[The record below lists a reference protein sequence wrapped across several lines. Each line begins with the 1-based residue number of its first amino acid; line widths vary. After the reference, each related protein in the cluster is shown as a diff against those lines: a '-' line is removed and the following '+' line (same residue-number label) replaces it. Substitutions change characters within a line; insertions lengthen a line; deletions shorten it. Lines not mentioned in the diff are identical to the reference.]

1 MPGESKALD
10 AEPIIANG
18 EPGQTPLGPP
28 SLAVRLPEP
37 RHELLAPGTQPVAQP
52 AATLAANPPGESAT
66 EPTTDPA
73 PAPETTPAPQRNETP
88 NPAPWLIASGAFF
101 LYALLSVL
109 RYERRESMSW
119 DLGIFTQAVRA
130 YAHFQA
136 PMVNIRGQNLNLLGD
151 HWHPILMLLG
161 PVFRVFPSPIT
172 LLVAQSFLLA
182 LAAVPLTRT
191 AMDLVGP
198 RQGYAVGVAYG
209 LSWGVVQAANFD
221 FHEVAFAVPALAF
234 SLCAYIRGEYR
245 KTVLWALPL
254 LFVKEDL
261 ALLTPVIIAMV
272 VARTRFRGHPGRRG
286 AVLGLGVAVGALL
299 LSLLVKVVIPH
310 FNPDGVYLYWKDGG
324 CLDPDQHA
332 GVGRLLTC
340 VPKQL
345 LDGVGVKE
353 RTLLMTLLP
362 VAFIALRSPL
372 VLLAV
377 PALLARF
384 VNVEPSYWGTD
395 FHYSVI
401 PTVVVF
407 AAAVHGLVL
416 MKQSREAADR
426 RGKPLPSLLP
436 ARPAAGLR
444 SLGDAQL
451 KHGAVAMLAVGA
463 ALTQSF
469 PLQDLWHHE
478 TWFPSAHVAAIKR
491 AEAGVPSGVTVE
503 TTVTMLPALAART
516 EALWIG
522 NPNVLE
528 PPEYEAFDIDRG
540 GWNGQASALAFVRAR
555 HPGYDYEQVFADTAE
570 NVYVFKRTD

>member
-1 MPGESKALD
+1 MPGESSALD
-10 AEPIIANG
+10 SGSIDANSDSSEPV
-18 EPGQTPLGPP
+18 P
-28 SLAVRLPEP
+28 AVRLPEP
-37 RHELLAPGTQPVAQP
+37 RQEALIEPEAEAGATPEAGREGSP
-52 AATLAANPPGESAT
+52 AI
-66 EPTTDPA
+66 DPRLV
-73 PAPETTPAPQRNETP
+73 QSSV
-88 NPAPWLIASGAFF
+88 PWLIASGAFY
-101 LYALLSVL
+101 LYSLLAVL

-119 DLGIFTQAVRA
+119 DLGIFTQAVRD

-151 HWHPILMLLG
+151 HWHPILMVLG

-191 AMDLVGP
+191 ATALIGP
-198 RQGYAVGVAYG
+198 RQGAAIGIAYG

-221 FHEVAFAVPALAF
+221 FHEVAFAVPLLAF

-245 KTVLWALPL
+245 KTILWALPL
-254 LFVKEDL
+254 VFVKEDL

-272 VARTRFRGHPGRRG
+272 VARTRFRGRPVHRG

-332 GVGRLLTC
+332 GLGRLLGC
-340 VPKQL
+340 VPGQL
-345 LDGVGVKE
+345 LDGDGIKG
-353 RTLLMTLLP
+353 RTLVMTLLP
-362 VAFIALRSPL
+362 VAFVALRSPL

-377 PALLARF
+377 PAVLARF
-384 VNVEPSYWGTD
+384 VNVQPTYWGTD

-416 MKQSREAADR
+416 IKQSREGRLR
-426 RGKPLPSLLP
+426 RPPSLLP
-436 ARPAAGLR
+436 AALATRLR
-444 SLGDAQL
+444 ALGDAQL
-451 KHGAVAMLAVGA
+451 EHGAVAMLAVAA

-469 PLQDLWHHE
+469 PLQDLWRHE
-478 TWFPSAHVAAIKR
+478 TWSPGAHVAAIKR
-491 AEAGVPSGVTVE
+491 GEAAVPSGVTVE

-522 NPNVLE
+522 NPNIID
-528 PPEYEAFDIDRG
+528 PPEYEAFDIDRT
-540 GWNGQASALAFVRAR
+540 GWNGQPSAVAFVRAR
-555 HPGYDYEQVFADTAE
+555 HPGYDYELVFANTDE
-570 NVYVFKRTD
+570 NVYVFRRTG